1 MSSNV
6 DLVKLFSSVAETMVE
21 NQSSLNKADE
31 YNQDHGDHMVD
42 IFKMI
47 TDAVQEAPKNDL
59 AKGLAKASKVL
70 TEKPSGSA
78 DMYSKGLAQAA
89 EYFQEGQSLDVTQL
103 LPLLQTML
111 GGGEASVSK
120 GAGGLLNSLVGSLGG
135 EDGLDLGDI
144 LGAGAAF
151 MQSKEEGHSN
161 LEAAIDAVISG
172 SKMGE
177 TPHRAQSSKLV
188 ADVLLQTLMSNLGQ

>member
-6 DLVKLFSSVAETMVE
+6 DLVKLFSAVAETMVE

-42 IFKMI
+42 IFQMI
-47 TDAVQEAPKNDL
+47 TGAVKEAPKNDL
-59 AKGLAKASKVL
+59 ASGLSKASELL

-78 DMYSKGLAQAA
+78 DMYAKGLGQAA
-89 EYFQEGQSLDVTQL
+89 EYFQDQDLDASQL

-120 GAGGLLNSLVGSLGG
+120 GAGGMLDSLVGSLGG

-144 LGAGAAF
+144 LSAGAAF
-151 MQSKEEGHSN
+151 MQSKEEGDSN
-161 LEAAIDAVISG
+161 LEAAIDAVISS

-188 ADVLLQTLMSNLGQ
+188 ADVLLQTLMSNLQ

>member
-6 DLVKLFSSVAETMVE
+6 DLVKLFSAVAETMVE
-21 NQSSLNKADE
+21 NQASLNKADE

-42 IFKMI
+42 IFQMI
-47 TDAVQEAPKNDL
+47 TGAVKEAPKNDL
-59 AKGLAKASKVL
+59 SSGLDKASKVL
-70 TEKPSGSA
+70 GKKPSGSA
-78 DMYSKGLAQAA
+78 DMYAKGLAQAA
-89 EYFQEGQSLDVTQL
+89 EYFQNQDLDATQV

-111 GGGEASVSK
+111 GGGEASVSQ
-120 GAGGLLNSLVGSLGG
+120 GAGGLLDSLVGSLGG

-144 LGAGAAF
+144 LSAGAAF
-151 MQSKEEGHSN
+151 MQAKEEGDSN
-161 LEAAIDAVISG
+161 LEAAIDAVISA

-188 ADVLLQTLMSNLGQ
+188 ADVLMQTLMSNLG

>member
-1 MSSNV
+1 MSGNV
-6 DLVKLFSSVAETMVE
+6 DLVKIFSAVAETMME
-21 NQSSLNKADE
+21 NKDSLNKADE

-47 TDAVQEAPKNDL
+47 TGAVKEAPKDDVSS
-59 AKGLAKASKVL
+59 GLKTASKLL
-70 TEKPSGSA
+70 TEKKSGSA
-78 DMYSKGLAQAA
+78 AMYSKGLAQAA
-89 EYFQEGQSLDVTQL
+89 EYFQDQDLDASQL

-120 GAGGLLNSLVGSLGG
+120 GTGGLLDSLVGSFGG
-135 EDGLDLGDI
+135 EDGLDMGDI
-144 LGAGAAF
+144 LNAGAAF
-151 MQSKEEGHSN
+151 LQSKQEGDSN
-161 LEAAIDAVISG
+161 LEAAIDAVISA

-188 ADVLLQTLMSNLGQ
+188 ADVLLKSLMGG

>member
-6 DLVKLFSSVAETMVE
+6 DLVKLFANVAQTMVE
-21 NQSSLNKADE
+21 NKASLNKADE

-42 IFKMI
+42 IFNLVSGAMKE
-47 TDAVQEAPKNDL
+47 TPSGDVTS
-59 AKGLAKASKVL
+59 GLAKASELL

-78 DMYSKGLAQAA
+78 AMYAKGLAQAA
-89 EYFQEGQSLDVTQL
+89 EYFQGQDLDATQL

-111 GGGEASVSK
+111 GGGEASVSE
-120 GAGGLLNSLVGSLGG
+120 GAGGMLDSLVGSIGG

-144 LGAGAAF
+144 LSAGAAF
-151 MQSKEEGHSN
+151 MESKESGDSN
-161 LEAAIDAVISG
+161 LEAAMDAVISA

-188 ADVLLQTLMSNLGQ
+188 ADVLLQTLMGGKK

>member
-6 DLVKLFSSVAETMVE
+6 DLVKLFSTVASTLVE
-21 NQSSLNKADE
+21 NQTSLNKADE

-42 IFKMI
+42 IFQMI
-47 TDAVQEAPKNDL
+47 TGAVKEAPKDNL
-59 AKGLAKASKVL
+59 SSGLATASKML

-78 DMYSKGLAQAA
+78 DMYAKGLAQAA
-89 EYFQEGQSLDVTQL
+89 DYFQDQDLDASQL

-120 GAGGLLNSLVGSLGG
+120 GAGGLLDSLVGSLGG
-135 EDGLDLGDI
+135 EDGLDLGDT
-144 LGAGAAF
+144 LSAGAAF
-151 MQSKEEGHSN
+151 MQSKEEGDSN
-161 LEAAIDAVISG
+161 LEAAVDAVISS

>member
-6 DLVKLFSSVAETMVE
+6 DLVKLFSAVADTLVE
-21 NQSSLNKADE
+21 NQASLNKADE
-31 YNQDHGDHMVD
+31 YNQNHGDNMVD

-47 TDAVQEAPKNDL
+47 TGAVKEAPAGNVTS
-59 AKGLAKASKVL
+59 GLSKASELL
-70 TEKPSGSA
+70 TNKQSGSA
-78 DMYSKGLAQAA
+78 AMYAKGLAQAA
-89 EYFQEGQSLDVTQL
+89 EYFQGQDLDATQL
-103 LPLLQTML
+103 MPLLQTML

-120 GAGGLLNSLVGSLGG
+120 GAGGLLDSLVGSIGG

-144 LGAGAAF
+144 LSAGAAF
-151 MQSKEEGHSN
+151 MQSKQAGESN
-161 LEAAIDAVISG
+161 LEAAIDAVISS

-188 ADVLLQTLMSNLGQ
+188 ADVLLQTLMSKMK

>member
-6 DLVKLFSSVAETMVE
+6 DLVKLFSTVAETLVE
-21 NQSSLNKADE
+21 NQASLNKADE

-42 IFKMI
+42 IFQMI
-47 TDAVQEAPKNDL
+47 TGAVKEAPKNDL
-59 AKGLAKASKVL
+59 ASGLATASKLL

-89 EYFQEGQSLDVTQL
+89 EYFQGQDLDINSIM
-103 LPLLQTML
+103 PLIQTML
-111 GGGEASVSK
+111 GGGEATVSK
-120 GAGGLLNSLVGSLGG
+120 GAGGLLDSLVGSLGG

-144 LGAGAAF
+144 LSAGAAF
-151 MQSKEEGHSN
+151 MQSKEEGDSN
-161 LEAAIDAVISG
+161 LEAAIDAVISS

>member
-1 MSSNV
+1 MSSNI
-6 DLVKLFSSVAETMVE
+6 DLVKLFSTVAETLVE
-21 NQSSLNKADE
+21 NQASLNKADD

-42 IFKMI
+42 IFQMI
-47 TDAVQEAPKNDL
+47 TGAVKEAPQDNL
-59 AKGLAKASKVL
+59 SSGLAKASELL

-78 DMYSKGLAQAA
+78 NMYAKGLAQAA
-89 EYFQEGQSLDVTQL
+89 EYFQDQDLDASNI

-120 GAGGLLNSLVGSLGG
+120 GAGGLLDSLVGSLGG

-144 LGAGAAF
+144 LSAGAAF
-151 MQSKEEGHSN
+151 MQSKEEGDSN
-161 LEAAIDAVISG
+161 LEAAVDAVISA

-188 ADVLLQTLMSNLGQ
+188 ADTLLQTLMSNLG

>member
-6 DLVKLFSSVAETMVE
+6 DLVKLFSAVAETLVE
-21 NQSSLNKADE
+21 NQASLNKADE

-42 IFKMI
+42 IFQSI
-47 TDAVQEAPKNDL
+47 TGAVKEAPNNDL
-59 AKGLAKASKVL
+59 ASGLATASKLL

-78 DMYSKGLAQAA
+78 AVYAKGLAQAA
-89 EYFQEGQSLDVTQL
+89 ETFQGKDLDINSI

-111 GGGEASVSK
+111 GGGEAKVSQ
-120 GAGGLLNSLVGSLGG
+120 GAGGLLDSVMGSLGG
-135 EDGLDLGDI
+135 DDGLDLGDI
-144 LGAGAAF
+144 LSAGAAF
-151 MQSKEEGHSN
+151 MQSKGEGDSN
-161 LEAAIDAVISG
+161 LEAALDAVISS

-188 ADVLLQTLMSNLGQ
+188 GDVLLKTLMSSLSQ

>member
-6 DLVKLFSSVAETMVE
+6 DLVKLFANVAQTMVE
-21 NQSSLNKADE
+21 NKASLNKADE

-42 IFKMI
+42 IFNLVSGAMKE
-47 TDAVQEAPKNDL
+47 TPSGDVTS
-59 AKGLAKASKVL
+59 GLAKASELL

-78 DMYSKGLAQAA
+78 AMYAKGLAQAA
-89 EYFQEGQSLDVTQL
+89 EYFQGQDLDATQL

-111 GGGEASVSK
+111 GGGEASVSE
-120 GAGGLLNSLVGSLGG
+120 GAGGMLDSLVGSIGG

-144 LGAGAAF
+144 LNAGAAF
-151 MQSKEEGHSN
+151 MESKESGDSN
-161 LEAAIDAVISG
+161 LEAAMDAVISA

-188 ADVLLQTLMSNLGQ
+188 ADVLLQTLMGGKK

>member
-6 DLVKLFSSVAETMVE
+6 DLVKLFSTVAETMVK

-47 TDAVQEAPKNDL
+47 TGAVKEAPKNDL
-59 AKGLAKASKVL
+59 ASGLAKASKALV
-70 TEKPSGSA
+70 EKPSGSA
-78 DMYSKGLAQAA
+78 DMYAKGLSQAA
-89 EYFQEGQSLDVTQL
+89 EYFQGQDLDASQV

-111 GGGEASVSK
+111 GGGEATVTK
-120 GAGGLLNSLVGSLGG
+120 GAGGLLDSLVGSLGG
-135 EDGLDLGDI
+135 DDGLDLGDI
-144 LGAGAAF
+144 LSAGAAF
-151 MQSKEEGHSN
+151 MQSKEEGDSN
-161 LEAAIDAVISG
+161 LEAAIDAVISS

-188 ADVLLQTLMSNLGQ
+188 ADTLLQTLMKSLG

>member
-6 DLVKLFSSVAETMVE
+6 DLVKLFSTVAETLVE

-42 IFKMI
+42 IFQMI
-47 TDAVQEAPKNDL
+47 TGAVKEAPKNDL
-59 AKGLAKASKVL
+59 SSGLAKASELL

-78 DMYSKGLAQAA
+78 DMYAKGLAQAA
-89 EYFQEGQSLDVTQL
+89 EHFQDQDLDASQL

-111 GGGEASVSK
+111 GGGEASVSQ
-120 GAGGLLNSLVGSLGG
+120 GAGGLLDSRVGSLGG

-144 LGAGAAF
+144 LSAGAAF
-151 MQSKEEGHSN
+151 MESKEQGDSN
-161 LEAAIDAVISG
+161 LEAAVDAVISA

-177 TPHRAQSSKLV
+177 TPHRAQSSKMV
-188 ADVLLQTLMSNLGQ
+188 ADVLLQTLMSNLGK

>member
-47 TDAVQEAPKNDL
+47 TGAVQEAPKNDL

-89 EYFQEGQSLDVTQL
+89 EYFQEGQSLDATQL

-120 GAGGLLNSLVGSLGG
+120 GAGGLLNSLAGSLGG

-144 LGAGAAF
+144 LSAGAAF

>member
-6 DLVKLFSSVAETMVE
+6 DLVKLLSAVAETMVE
-21 NQSSLNKADE
+21 NQASLNKADE

-42 IFKMI
+42 IFNMI
-47 TDAVQEAPKNDL
+47 TGAVNEAPQNDL
-59 AKGLAKASKVL
+59 SSGLAAASKLL

-78 DMYSKGLAQAA
+78 SMYAKGLAQAA
-89 EYFQEGQSLDVTQL
+89 EYFQGQDLDASQL

-111 GGGEASVSK
+111 GGGEASVTQ
-120 GAGGLLNSLVGSLGG
+120 GAGGLLDSLVGSLGG
-135 EDGLDLGDI
+135 DDGLDLGDI
-144 LGAGAAF
+144 LSAGAAF
-151 MQSKEEGHSN
+151 LESKEQGDSN
-161 LEAAIDAVISG
+161 LEAAIDAVISA

-188 ADVLLQTLMSNLGQ
+188 ADVLLQTLMSNLGK

>member
-6 DLVKLFSSVAETMVE
+6 DLVKLFSTVAKTMVE

-42 IFKMI
+42 IFNLVSGAMKD
-47 TDAVQEAPKNDL
+47 TPSGDVTS
-59 AKGLAKASKVL
+59 GLAKASELL

-78 DMYSKGLAQAA
+78 AMYAKGLAQAA
-89 EYFQEGQSLDVTQL
+89 EYFQGQDLDATQL

-111 GGGEASVSK
+111 GGGEASVSE
-120 GAGGLLNSLVGSLGG
+120 GAGGMLDSLVGSIGG

-144 LGAGAAF
+144 LNAGAAF
-151 MQSKEEGHSN
+151 MESKESGDSN
-161 LEAAIDAVISG
+161 LEAAMDAVISA

-188 ADVLLQTLMSNLGQ
+188 ADVLLQTLMGGK